1 MRSWLIGSLLL
12 IFPAYYVHMPLLFTS
27 WRVIYLML
35 NVTYMLPRWHL
46 YVVKL
51 NTLQCLKVGNR
62 WERTSSWS
70 KEVASSNPT
79 LNTPQSSICKAICG
93 TTWSKEIAPGNPVWI
108 HPQSSVCE
116 AICASSWRKEA
127 AIFCNPPLNAPQ
139 LQFSSTFLENTK
151 SGLKEYIV
159 TVHLSSKQETCIR
172 SLQWSEEWPWTTH
185 MSMRLQGKTR
195 Q

>member
-1 MRSWLIGSLLL
+1 MS
-12 IFPAYYVHMPLLFTS
+12 LLFTS
-27 WRVIYLML
+27 GLVIYLML

-46 YVVKL
+46 DVVKL

-62 WERTSSWS
+62 WKHTNSWS
-70 KEVASSNPT
+70 KEAASSNPP

-93 TTWSKEIAPGNPVWI
+93 TTWRKEMHLEILSEYTFNPPFVKQFVVA
-108 HPQSSVCE
+108 HEETKQQSS
-116 AICASSWRKEA
+116 AIPLWMHLNINFLQHLLIIPNQDSRNTLSVYTCQASK
-127 AIFCNPPLNAPQ
+127 
-139 LQFSSTFLENTK
+139 T
-151 SGLKEYIV
+151 Y
-159 TVHLSSKQETCIR
+159 IR

>member
-139 LQFSSTFLENTK
+139 LQFFFNISW
-151 SGLKEYIV
+151 EYQIRTQGIHCHCTLV
-159 TVHLSSKQETCIR
+159 KQAR
-172 SLQWSEEWPWTTH
+172 NLY
-185 MSMRLQGKTR
+185 
-195 Q
+195 